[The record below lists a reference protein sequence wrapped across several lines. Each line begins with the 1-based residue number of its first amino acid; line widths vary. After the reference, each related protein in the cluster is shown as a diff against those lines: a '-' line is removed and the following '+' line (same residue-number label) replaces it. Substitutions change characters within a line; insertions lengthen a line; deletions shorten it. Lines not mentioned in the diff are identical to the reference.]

1 MTTSIPE
8 ETGTAPATAAGDKP
22 KPNKKASVAPRRA
35 PVAPAKAKT
44 GKKATPAKKAPK
56 GRTKAKT
63 AKPEATKPEVGREG
77 SKRDRHDSPN
87 C

>member
-1 MTTSIPE
+1 MTTLITE

-22 KPNKKASVAPRRA
+22 KPNKKATRAPRRA
-35 PVAPAKAKT
+35 PVAPAKAKS

-56 GRTKAKT
+56 GRAR
-63 AKPEATKPEVGREG
+63 REG
-77 SKRDRHDSPN
+77 RPSPKSPARAARPPGSWT